1 MLEKTHTFLKSFGNK
16 IGPLSIILLF
26 ALQTASYGQA
36 GPCGLTFTITNASNA
51 YTNDG
56 KITVSGIVNKIRLWV
71 VKPNGVTFGMGE
83 WLDVSTST
91 SHYLTG
97 LQSGSYTLNYEQYA
111 ISNAAFICSGSQAFT
126 VGAGTLPTSLTTEI
140 SGTVFNDFNANG
152 TRDNSDIGA
161 ASITVKA
168 FNAANTQVATTTS
181 NSLGAYKL
189 TGLTAAQPYRLEFT
203 WADTYIQS
211 GALGTNSTSSIQ
223 FVNAGVADANFGVNV
238 PSNYCQ
244 TNNPL
249 VMLPCYINGS
259 ASAAAVSPMDA
270 VVAYPY
276 NASSRNDISTQVPT
290 VSHVSTIGQV
300 GALWGMAYQKT
311 TKYMFGSAVLRRHSG
326 FGTLGTGGIYKINM
340 TTPSSPVTSTWVD
353 VKTIGIPTGTD
364 TRNGTPAN
372 TLSTSPGSPS
382 WDAEAFNQIGKL
394 GIGGIDFNDTGDTL
408 WLVNM
413 TDKKLYGIKNVNP
426 SVIPTAANVIAGVP
440 IALPA
445 GYTCA
450 TNASEFRPWAVKY
463 YKGLVYIG
471 ALCSGEA
478 TPWTPNNM
486 RGYILSFNPLTPAA
500 GFTHVANFPL
510 NTTRVTYGTGTN
522 AFQSWINNSFYNN
535 FIIQPMVTDLEF
547 DVDGSIIVGVADRG
561 GFQMGHQNYKADP
574 TATDVTLVN
583 GDSYG
588 DILKICR
595 VGTTYVTEGSAG
607 CAYPS
612 NPFNTQEFYW
622 GDVAPFGGSN
632 ANFMDNASGS
642 LAFVP
647 GNGTFL
653 STHQDPSYWYAGGT
667 VAFSPLSGGD
677 VHRYSVYDPS
687 VPGAAGKAAGLGD
700 IEPLC
705 DLAPIEIGNRV
716 WADTDRDGIQDAGEN
731 GLANITITLYQGFT
745 LVATTTT
752 DALGNYKFTSLLPN
766 TTYQIRIA
774 LNQANL
780 NGAPLSI
787 KDAGSNDLVDNDMSR
802 LFTLGFINFTT
813 NSYGMNN
820 HSFDIGFEPNC
831 AATVVV
837 GGANACIG
845 STISLTATPTPIGG
859 TFTWTGPN
867 GFTST
872 LQNPTIPNA
881 QAVNAGTYS
890 VTYDA
895 LNGCSVT
902 NSKAISVSNY
912 PTAVA
917 GANSP
922 TLGGTLQLTASGGT
936 SYAWSGPNSF
946 TSTVQNPSI
955 TNVTAAMAGNY
966 SVTVTNNGCSS
977 TASVSVV
984 FNCAGPLLNFNNPLL
999 VVGTGVSGAVGSKYR
1014 FSNITTGVDGILT
1027 IVSKSHPDIT
1037 IITLDEPAATSGGY
1051 NEAMQPIIDYNWIN
1065 NDGTYD
1071 PAGEKKVT
1079 FQLDFV
1085 AATTTNPMPLVLI
1098 NMTAIDVD
1106 GSGDEVREF
1115 FETTGFTSYDVQTPT
1130 TLTVTGALKAKGA
1143 IGTKPGIDET
1153 ALDAMIS
1160 MGFSNVSSITFSYG
1174 GDFNGVTNL
1183 GFVDVDE
1190 RRLNSLQFKCYPF
1203 NTEVTCPQ
1211 VSITTSGSGTICT
1224 GGSANLFSIA
1234 SGGAGTCTLNWQ
1246 SSNNGTTWTNTG
1258 VTTATYATG
1267 VLTATTYYRAIYTCS
1282 ATYCSPDTSTALMIT
1297 VIAAP
1302 SVSVASNNPTVCTGG
1317 VSILTAT
1324 VTGGDGTS
1332 SFQWQQFISGA
1343 WSNVGGNTPSFT
1355 TPALTTNT
1363 DFRVILTQT
1372 TLGCGA
1378 TSTTTTINV
1387 VNDPSVS
1394 IVATATGVCV
1404 GANVTLTATS
1414 LGGTGTCTF
1423 QWQSSPDGT
1432 TWSPISGETNSSYT
1446 TPALSTLG
1454 RYRAQINCSGNGCC
1468 N

>member
-1 MLEKTHTFLKSFGNK
+1 MFLKNFSPK
-16 IGPLSIILLF
+16 LGPLSIILLF

-36 GPCGLTFTITNASNA
+36 GPCGLTFAITNAANS

-71 VKPNGVTFGMGE
+71 VKPNGVTVGMGE
-83 WLDVSTST
+83 WHDVPTST

-97 LQSGSYTLNYEQYA
+97 LQSGSYTLYYEQYTIA
-111 ISNAAFICSGSQAFT
+111 NGTSICSGNQVFT
-126 VGAGTLPTSLTTEI
+126 IGAGALPTSLTTEI
-140 SGTVFNDFNANG
+140 SGAVFNDFNANG

-161 ASITVKA
+161 ANITIKA
-168 FNAANTQVATTTS
+168 FNAANTQISTATS

-203 WADTYIQS
+203 WNDTYVQS
-211 GALGTNSTSSIQ
+211 GALGTNSTSSVQ

-244 TNNPL
+244 TSNPL
-249 VMLPCYINGS
+249 VMLPCYVNGNP
-259 ASAAAVSPMDA
+259 SAAAVSPMDA

-276 NASSRNDISTQVPT
+276 NASSRSSISTQVPA
-290 VSHVSTIGQV
+290 VSHVATTGQV

-340 TTPSSPVTSTWVD
+340 TTPASPVTSTWVD

-372 TLSTSPGSPS
+372 TLSNSPGSPN

-426 SVIPTAANVIAGVP
+426 SVTPTSANVIGGFP
-440 IALPA
+440 IVLPS

-450 TNASEFRPWAVKY
+450 TNPSEFRPWAVKY

-478 TPWTPNNM
+478 TSWSPNNM
-486 RGYILSFNPLTPAA
+486 RGYILSFNPSNTAA

-510 NTTRVTYGTGTN
+510 NTARVTYGTSTN
-522 AFQSWINNSFYNN
+522 SFQSWVNNSFFND
-535 FIIQPMVTDLEF
+535 FTIQPIVTDLEF
-547 DVDGSIIVGVADRG
+547 DVDGSIIVGISDRG
-561 GFQMGHQNYKADP
+561 GFQMGYQNYKADP
-574 TATDVTLVN
+574 SATNTTLVN

-595 VGTTYVTEGSAG
+595 VGTTYVTEGNAG
-607 CAYPS
+607 CTYPS

-622 GDVAPFGGSN
+622 GDLAPFGGSN
-632 ANFMDNASGS
+632 ANFMDNALGA

-647 GNGTFL
+647 SNGTFL
-653 STHQDPSYWYAGGT
+653 ATHQDPSIWYGGGT

-687 VPGAAGKAAGLGD
+687 VPGAAGKATGLGD
-700 IEPLC
+700 VEPLC
-705 DLAPIEIGNRV
+705 DLAPIEVGNRV
-716 WADTDRDGIQDAGEN
+716 WSDTDRDGIQDAGEA
-731 GLANITITLYQGFT
+731 GLANITLTLYNGAT
-745 LVATTTT
+745 LIATTTT
-752 DALGNYKFTSLLPN
+752 DALGNYKFTNLLPN

-774 LNQANL
+774 LNQTNL
-780 NGAPLSI
+780 SGIPLSN
-787 KDAGSNDLVDNDMSR
+787 KDVGSNDLIDNDMNR
-802 LFTLGFINFTT
+802 TGQLGFINFTT

-831 AATVVV
+831 AATVVAA
-837 GGANACIG
+837 GADACIG
-845 STISLTATPTPIGG
+845 GTISLTATPTPTGG
-859 TFTWTGPN
+859 IFTWTGPN
-867 GFTST
+867 GFTSS

-881 QAVNAGTYS
+881 QTVNAGTYS

-895 LNGCSVT
+895 PNGCSVS
-902 NSKAISVSNY
+902 NLKAISVNAY

-955 TNVTAAMAGNY
+955 TNVTAPMAGNY
-966 SVTVTNNGCSS
+966 NVTVTNNGCSS

-984 FNCAGPLLNFNNPLL
+984 FNCAGPLLNFNNPALIS
-999 VVGTGVSGAVGSKYR
+999 GTGVLGAVGSKYR

-1027 IVSKSHPDIT
+1027 IVAKSHADIS
-1037 IITLDEPAATSGGY
+1037 IISLDEPAATSGGY

-1065 NDGTYD
+1065 GDGTYD
-1071 PAGEKKVT
+1071 AAGEKKVT

-1085 AATTTNPMPLVLI
+1085 AATTTTPMPLALI

-1115 FETTGFTSYDVQTPT
+1115 FETTGFTSYAVQTPT
-1130 TLTVTGALKAKGA
+1130 SLTVTGAVKAKGA

-1160 MGFSNVSSITFSYG
+1160 MGFASVASITFSYG

-1190 RRLNSLQFKCYPF
+1190 KRLNSLQFKCYPF
-1203 NTEVTCPQ
+1203 NTEVICPQ
-1211 VSITTSGSGTICT
+1211 VVVTTSGSGTICT
-1224 GGSANLFSIA
+1224 GGDANLFSIV

-1246 SSNNGTTWTNTG
+1246 SSTNGTTWTNTG

-1267 VLTATTYYRAIYTCS
+1267 ALTATTYYRAIYTCS
-1282 ATYCSPDTSTALMIT
+1282 ATYCSPDTSAALIIT
-1297 VIAAP
+1297 VIADP
-1302 SVSVASNNPTVCTGG
+1302 SVSVAANNSTICTGG
-1317 VSILTAT
+1317 VTTLTAT
-1324 VTGGDGTS
+1324 VTGGNGTN
-1332 SFQWQQFISGA
+1332 SFQWQQFIAGA
-1343 WSNVGGNTPSFT
+1343 WANVGGNTTSFT
-1355 TPALTTNT
+1355 TPTLTTNT
-1363 DFRVILTQT
+1363 DFRVIVTQT

-1387 VNDPSVS
+1387 VSDPSVS
-1394 IVATATGVCV
+1394 VVATATGVCV
-1404 GANVTLTATS
+1404 GGSVTLSATS
-1414 LGGTGTCTF
+1414 AGGTGTCTF
-1423 QWQSSPDGT
+1423 QWQSSPDGSV
-1432 TWSPISGETNSSYT
+1432 WSPIGGETNSTYT
-1446 TPALSTLG
+1446 TPALSILA